1 MTVNVNTGVAGTING
16 AIAVDYFSAGTVGGV
31 SNGLAESGV
40 GSSSYGVSGVIQSQ
54 GQVIDQAV
62 PLLNTASVNLGSR
75 RVGDSAPSQL
85 IGVTN
90 QATGNTQAALNAS
103 IGGAGAV
110 TASGSF
116 NLLAPG
122 ATNATALRVGISTAS
137 AGVINGSATVAFV
150 SDASNVGNCAPNCQL
165 NLASQNVNVSG
176 TVYTPAVAQ
185 VNTTVVDFGVVHKGD
200 TVSARNVSVTN
211 AAPVAAPNDDLRG
224 SLGGASGPF
233 TASGSL
239 AGVAAQATDNS
250 SLNVALNTANAGVF
264 NGSASA
270 SFVSH
275 NDQMSDLN
283 LGGSNI
289 TLQAQIN
296 NFADLALAKAAGD
309 GSLTFSAGSYRLDF
323 GSLLQGTA
331 AQSATLSVLNIAAG
345 PADVLNGSFAI
356 GAGSFALSGFD
367 AFSGIAAGGSQGGIV
382 VSIDSAG
389 LGDFTQTVTIV
400 ANGSNA
406 SGFVGA
412 LPDTTLVLHASV
424 VAIPEPGTY
433 ALMAGG
439 LLVLWLMRRR
449 QLASR
454 AARV

>member
-1 MTVNVNTGVAGTING
+1 
-16 AIAVDYFSAGTVGGV
+16 
-31 SNGLAESGV
+31 
-40 GSSSYGVSGVIQSQ
+40 
-54 GQVIDQAV
+54 
-62 PLLNTASVNLGSR
+62 
-75 RVGDSAPSQL
+75 
-85 IGVTN
+85 
-90 QATGNTQAALNAS
+90 
-103 IGGAGAV
+103 
-110 TASGSF
+110 
-116 NLLAPG
+116 
-122 ATNATALRVGISTAS
+122 
-137 AGVINGSATVAFV
+137 
-150 SDASNVGNCAPNCQL
+150 
-165 NLASQNVNVSG
+165 
-176 TVYTPAVAQ
+176 
-185 VNTTVVDFGVVHKGD
+185 
-200 TVSARNVSVTN
+200 
-211 AAPVAAPNDDLRG
+211 
-224 SLGGASGPF
+224 
-233 TASGSL
+233 
-239 AGVAAQATDNS
+239 VAAQATDNS